1 VARAYEAFRA
11 HHGRFITA
19 VSADMLPD
27 LHRDVAERDARI
39 VFLGRDGHSYAAAVR
54 GLDPDFYDQHCT
66 EIVLS
71 RAVVDAAL
79 ADLEHNAGARFDA
92 VESFRVRDRVDPAAA
107 TGTFQALS
115 DYLDDAAIP
124 TSDGAVTL
132 VDNSFKG
139 TIQELYSA
147 AYPGVAVHGRYAV
160 HAAHPDDPH
169 PGTKTGYALHQPAEG
184 RWRGYPLAD
193 LPDEPELT
201 LGAAEAVAAIEH
213 TLHGPDTS
221 PTELTDD
228 GPAQQPQRFQVAA
241 LRGYNP
247 ALIEPAYREPRVRE
261 AVKVA
266 ALLAVH
272 DTAAQARPAWTGE
285 QFHATQHERAE
296 AVTEFAT
303 QVRAWITDAPD
314 RDPALAPVLDAF
326 VRRSDRALLAEV
338 YDELAGAGLDPTE
351 PGQHWT
357 ALATATPQDKQQIR
371 RDLASGYRTDA
382 PSTQQSPRRE
392 ASDLDAA
399 MERLRSAVETARL
412 NRAAN
417 ADDPARSA
425 ARRHDASRGYGVAPE
440 AEQRPQRR
448 QQRGLDPGYGSG
460 Y

>member
-1 VARAYEAFRA
+1 MARAYEAFRA
-11 HHGRFITA
+11 HHGRFVAA

-54 GLDPDFYDQHCT
+54 GLDPDFYERYCT

-71 RAVVDAAL
+71 RAVVEAAL

-92 VESFRVRDRVDPAAA
+92 VESFRVRDRVDPTAAA
-107 TGTFQALS
+107 GAFQALS

-124 TSDGAVTL
+124 TTDGAITL

-147 AYPGVAVHGRYAV
+147 AYPGVEVHGRYAI

-169 PGTKTGYALHQPAEG
+169 PGTKTGYALHQPARG
-184 RWRGYPLAD
+184 RWGGYPLAE

-221 PTELTDD
+221 PTELAED
-228 GPAQQPQRFQVAA
+228 GPVQQPQRFQTAA

-261 AVKVA
+261 AVKVT

-272 DTAAQARPAWTGE
+272 DTATQARPHWTGE
-285 QFHATQHERAE
+285 QFHTTQHERHQ
-296 AVTEFAT
+296 AVNGFAT
-303 QVRAWITDAPD
+303 HVRAWITQAPD
-314 RDPALAPVLDAF
+314 RDAALTGVLDAF
-326 VRRSDRALLAEV
+326 VRRSDRALLAEA
-338 YDELAGAGLDPTE
+338 YDQLAGAGLDPTE
-351 PGQHWT
+351 PSQHWT

-371 RDLASGYRTDA
+371 RDLASGYCTA
-382 PSTQQSPRRE
+382 ITTQQGPRRE
-392 ASDLDAA
+392 AGDLDAA
-399 MERLRSAVETARL
+399 MERLRNAVETSRR
-412 NRAAN
+412 NRATST
-417 ADDPARSA
+417 DEPARTSV
-425 ARRHDASRGYGVAPE
+425 RHHDTARGYGID
-440 AEQRPQRR
+440 PQLDQHPQTR
-448 QQRGLDPGYGSG
+448 QRGADQPDYDSR